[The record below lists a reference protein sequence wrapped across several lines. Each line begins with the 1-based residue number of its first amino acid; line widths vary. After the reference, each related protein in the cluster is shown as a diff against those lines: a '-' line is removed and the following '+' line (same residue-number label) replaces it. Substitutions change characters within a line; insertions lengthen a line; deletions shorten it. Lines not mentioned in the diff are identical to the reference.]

1 MPANK
6 KYLTKSL
13 SQRIAKISAGL
24 IGGYMVTVSLHL
36 GLSYWTNHVNVLL
49 TLRFGGFILWA
60 GLLVLAF
67 IGKNGWKTWA
77 LYLIIT
83 FVFSVMIYFGKIY
96 SPIS

>member
-6 KYLTKSL
+6 KYLTKSV

-24 IGGYMVTVSLHL
+24 IGGYLVTVSLHMA
-36 GLSYWTNHVNVLL
+36 LSYWIDHVNVLL

-60 GLLVLAF
+60 GLLILAF

-77 LYLIIT
+77 VYLLVT
-83 FVFSVMIYFGKIY
+83 LVFSIIIYFGKIY
-96 SPIS
+96 IPIS

>member
-6 KYLTKSL
+6 KYLTKSV

-24 IGGYMVTVSLHL
+24 VGGYAVTVSLHL
-36 GLSYWTNHVNVLL
+36 ALSYWTNHVNVLL

-83 FVFSVMIYFGKIY
+83 FFFSVMIYFGKIY